1 MPNSGMEDMFRNPLI
16 EKKIQQIF
24 PDKEMSEIIEC
35 LEEYGAKSKEKDRV
49 HLAIL
54 KLCEEEKL
62 SDPSI
67 YVKAAQADYRDVLAW
82 AEYPHQMKHG
92 PEKDPQISAQ
102 LVKKDEEQY
111 KAWLNK

>member
-1 MPNSGMEDMFRNPLI
+1 MPNSGTEGISRNPLV
-16 EKKIQQIF
+16 EKKIRQIF
-24 PDKEMSEIIEC
+24 PNKDVSEIYEY
-35 LEEYGAKSKEKDRV
+35 LEEYGDESKEKVRV

-54 KLCEEEKL
+54 KLCEEEKI
-62 SDPSI
+62 SDPSV